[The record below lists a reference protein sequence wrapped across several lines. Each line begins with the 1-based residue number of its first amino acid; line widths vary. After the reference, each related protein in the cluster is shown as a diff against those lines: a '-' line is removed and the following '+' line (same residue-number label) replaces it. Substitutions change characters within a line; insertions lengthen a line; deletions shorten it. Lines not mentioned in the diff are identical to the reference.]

1 MKTAKYVRSDIVSFF
16 ELPISEQGKFVDD
29 TDQEQAEQDSY
40 VLDPCDDTN
49 TTYLPLSM
57 FMRLTDSRIKHGVYG
72 QTYFSAYFITI
83 SRDGTQATVSYEYQ

>member
-16 ELPISEQGKFVDD
+16 ELLISEQGKFVDD

-72 QTYFSAYFITI
+72 QTHFSAYFITI

>member
-1 MKTAKYVRSDIVSFF
+1 MKTAKYIRSDIVSFF
-16 ELPISEQGKFVDD
+16 ELPISEQSKFVSDS
-29 TDQEQAEQDSY
+29 DQEQAEQDSY

-57 FMRLTDSRIKHGVYG
+57 FMRLTDSRIKQGVYG

-83 SRDGTQATVSYEYQ
+83 SKDGTQATVSYEYQ

>member
-16 ELPISEQGKFVDD
+16 ELPIPEQGKFVADS
-29 TDQEQAEQDSY
+29 DQEHAEQDSY

-49 TTYLPLSM
+49 ATYLPLSM
-57 FMRLTDSRIKHGVYG
+57 FMRLENNRVKHGVYG
-72 QTYFSAYFITI
+72 QSYFSAYFITI